1 MKKITLFTFFISM
14 TMILLFFPVNMV
26 NAAEIAVIFDAPAST
41 ADSPTIDL
49 QHLPKAPEDE
59 KEDDEDNGDDD
70 GEDDSDGFD
79 RLWDVSSL
87 G

>member
-1 MKKITLFTFFISM
+1 M
-14 TMILLFFPVNMV
+14 TMILLFFPVNLL
-26 NAAEIAVIFDAPAST
+26 NASEIAVIFDAPAST

-49 QHLPKAPEDE
+49 QHLPKAPEEEKDE
-59 KEDDEDNGDDD
+59 EDENGDDD
-70 GEDDSDGFD
+70 DDADGFD